1 LRQELG
7 SKVIPFTFS
16 EKSKSELGFE
26 LLAFIN
32 SVRLKLYQ
40 SDSSPQYQEFIFELE
55 HARAQYRPNQ
65 TMNFHVEPSQGH
77 DDFLVSLA
85 LVVKAARDFHP
96 RQAKGRL
103 SPA

>member
-1 LRQELG
+1 MVHILKNIWNCHRIVVDATGIGQPTASFLRQELG

-40 SDSSPQYQEFIFELE
+40 SDS
-55 HARAQYRPNQ
+55 
-65 TMNFHVEPSQGH
+65 
-77 DDFLVSLA
+77 
-85 LVVKAARDFHP
+85 
-96 RQAKGRL
+96 
-103 SPA
+103 